1 MFMEQKNLYY
11 PSRDI
16 PASPANINL
25 PYEEVYFRTRDGE
38 TLHAWFIMAKKPA
51 ATVLY
56 CHGNAGNISHRLH
69 RVKFFNDMGI
79 NVLIFDYRGYGKSS
93 GRPGE
98 KGLYHDAQAAY
109 DYLIAEKNIKSQDL
123 MVYGKSLGGA
133 VAVDLC
139 LKREVGKLIL
149 ESTFASSAEVAKEI
163 YPFLPLTLLLTQKYN
178 SLKKIDKI
186 SIPKLIVHGRDDEI
200 IKFRHSKMLYEKAA
214 EPKKH
219 MPFTGG
225 HNDEVFVTSKEYRDI
240 IKQFLLAPVLPGL
253 VQGGSE

>member
-1 MFMEQKNLYY
+1 MYY

-16 PASPANINL
+16 PATPENINL
-25 PYEEVYFRTRDGE
+25 PYEEVYFRARDGE
-38 TLHAWFIMAKKPA
+38 KLHGWFVRARNPI
-51 ATVLY
+51 ATVLF

-69 RVKFFNDMGI
+69 RVKFFNDMGS

-98 KGLYHDAQAAY
+98 KGLYQDAQAAY
-109 DYLIAEKNIKSQDL
+109 DYLIAKKNIKNRDL
-123 MVYGKSLGGA
+123 VVYGKSLGGA

-149 ESTFASSAEVAKEI
+149 ESTFSSVGEVAKEI
-163 YPFLPLTLLLTQKYN
+163 YPFLPVKLLLTQKYD
-178 SLKKIDKI
+178 SLKKLDKI

-200 IKFRHSKMLYEKAA
+200 INFRHSKMLYEKAA
-214 EPKKH
+214 EPKEYL
-219 MPFTGG
+219 PFTGG

-240 IKQFLLAPVLPGL
+240 IKKFLVPDF
-253 VQGGSE
+253 

>member
-1 MFMEQKNLYY
+1 MEQKNLYY

-16 PASPANINL
+16 PATPANINL
-25 PYEEVYFRTRDGE
+25 SYEEVCFPTRDGE
-38 TLHAWFIMAKKPA
+38 TLHGWFILAKKPI

-69 RVKFFNDMGI
+69 RVKFFHDMGI

-98 KGLYHDAQAAY
+98 KGLYQDAQAAY
-109 DYLIAEKNIKSQDL
+109 DYLIAKKNIQSQDL
-123 MVYGKSLGGA
+123 VVYGKSLGGS

-139 LKREVGKLIL
+139 QKREVGKLIL
-149 ESTFASSAEVAKEI
+149 ESTFSSVGEVAKEI
-163 YPFLPLTLLLTQKYN
+163 YTFLQVKLFITQKYN

-200 IKFRHSKMLYEKAA
+200 IKFQHSQMLYAKAA
-214 EPKKH
+214 EPKEYL
-219 MPFTGG
+219 PFTGG

-240 IKQFLLAPVLPGL
+240 IKKFLVPDF
-253 VQGGSE
+253 